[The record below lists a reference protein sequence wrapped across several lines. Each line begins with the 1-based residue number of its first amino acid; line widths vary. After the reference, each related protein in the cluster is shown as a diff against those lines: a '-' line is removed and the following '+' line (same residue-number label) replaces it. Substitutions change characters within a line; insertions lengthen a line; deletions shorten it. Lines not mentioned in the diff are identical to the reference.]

1 MYKNGKYHWITLLI
15 SIGLF
20 LLVYVFLCYLLM
32 LLFIYISFLLL
43 FFCLL
48 LFYLFSFVKSYSLT
62 CFMFAVL
69 RVSPFSPSSCFFFV
83 FFGRGGGRGGW
94 RTARYKDLNIVSQER

>member
-1 MYKNGKYHWITLLI
+1 MYKNIMEKNHWITLLI

-20 LLVYVFLCYLLM
+20 LLVYVFLCYLLIF
-32 LLFIYISFLLL
+32 LFIYISFLLL

-69 RVSPFSPSSCFFFV
+69 RVSPFSPSSFFF
-83 FFGRGGGRGGW
+83 FFFLDGGGRP
-94 RTARYKDLNIVSQER
+94 ARYKDLNIVSQDR

>member
-1 MYKNGKYHWITLLI
+1 MYKNIMEKNHWITLLI

-20 LLVYVFLCYLLM
+20 LLVYVFLCYLLIF
-32 LLFIYISFLLL
+32 LFIYISFLLL

-69 RVSPFSPSSCFFFV
+69 RVSPFSPSSCFFWEWERV
-83 FFGRGGGRGGW
+83 GGRPDIK
-94 RTARYKDLNIVSQER
+94 T

>member
-1 MYKNGKYHWITLLI
+1 MYKNIMEKNHWITLLI

-20 LLVYVFLCYLLM
+20 LLVYVFLCYLLIF
-32 LLFIYISFLLL
+32 LFIYISFLLL

-69 RVSPFSPSSCFFFV
+69 RVSPFSHSSCFF
-83 FFGRGGGRGGW
+83 GSGGGWADGRPDIK
-94 RTARYKDLNIVSQER
+94 T

>member
-1 MYKNGKYHWITLLI
+1 MF
-15 SIGLF
+15 S
-20 LLVYVFLCYLLM
+20 V
-32 LLFIYISFLLL
+32 LFINIFIYLHIFIIII
-43 FFCLL
+43 FCLL

-83 FFGRGGGRGGW
+83 LFFGRGGEVGGGRPDIK
-94 RTARYKDLNIVSQER
+94 T

>member
-1 MYKNGKYHWITLLI
+1 MYKNIMEKNHWITLLI

-20 LLVYVFLCYLLM
+20 LLVYVFP
-32 LLFIYISFLLL
+32 LFINIFIYLHIFIIIF

-69 RVSPFSPSSCFFFV
+69 RVSPFSPSSYFF
-83 FFGRGGGRGGW
+83 FFGRGRKGEGGW
-94 RTARYKDLNIVSQER
+94 ADGPI